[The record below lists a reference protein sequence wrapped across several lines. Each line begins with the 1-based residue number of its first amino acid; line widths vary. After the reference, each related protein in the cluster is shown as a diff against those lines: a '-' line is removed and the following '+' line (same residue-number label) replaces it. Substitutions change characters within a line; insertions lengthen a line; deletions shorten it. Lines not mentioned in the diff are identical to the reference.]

1 MLLTTQQIQ
10 NLRAWSKSQG
20 IDLTIQQQPRGAWG
34 RVNGWHSLRRI
45 KSLMIV
51 NSTDG
56 LHRYTD
62 AQGVQTYTNT
72 HDPRKTLAHEYT
84 HILQIK
90 AGYYTERSGTAKQIY
105 NYNEIIANTI
115 GMLLYP
121 TESNIIDN
129 ADYVSRYL
137 KAGTGDLMKHLEA
150 DIDELFPQVEAFL
163 NRIGIPTES

>member
-1 MLLTTQQIQ
+1 MKLTSTQLQ
-10 NLRAWSKSQG
+10 NLRDWTKAQG
-20 IDLTIQQQPRGAWG
+20 IDLRIEQTPRGALG
-34 RVNGWHSLRRI
+34 RVNAYHAIKRI

-51 NSTDG
+51 NTTHAYHS
-56 LHRYTD
+56 YTD
-62 AQGVQTYTNT
+62 ANGTDTDTHT

-105 NYNEIIANTI
+105 NYNEIVANTI

-121 TESNIIDN
+121 SETNIIDN
-129 ADYVSRYL
+129 AGYTQRYL
-137 KAGTGDLMKHLEA
+137 KAGTGNLMQYLEA
-150 DIDELFPQVEAFL
+150 DIDELLPEVEAFL